1 MFNCNGLYSTFS
13 ITYNQILCPIQAFL
27 QASFKVKQM
36 SHLLVGVVNVSFNTN
51 QQLIKTLET
60 WIDNQKLNTFLNM
73 SNKNPLQPN
82 ITTTHFIEFIAF
94 KSEKCI
100 SKLISSYIYIYIYI

>member
-1 MFNCNGLYSTFS
+1 
-13 ITYNQILCPIQAFL
+13 
-27 QASFKVKQM
+27 M

-100 SKLISSYIYIYIYI
+100 SKLISSYIYIYIYIYMHHRIFSFVYFGLASS